1 MNTPSETKSIPNAR
15 DYTLLSSG
23 YVFNTKTC
31 KRLRRHWNGNRWKT
45 ILTDND
51 GKRVH
56 FAHDSIAS
64 PPPELSLKHILDF
77 EGARPIPEFPRFV
90 VTSYGCIYC
99 VKPEN
104 RGRKAGRVYAVAEF
118 LRRNTRYV
126 SMKHESGIRKQ
137 VPVYKLTKNVW
148 GDSCECPPVN

>member
-1 MNTPSETKSIPNAR
+1 MTTLPQPRPIPNAR

-31 KRLRRHWNGNRWKT
+31 KRLRRQRNANRWKT
-45 ILTDND
+45 LLTNND

-56 FAHDSIAS
+56 FDHDSLDS
-64 PPPELSLKHILDF
+64 PAPELSLKHIHDF

-90 VTSYGCIYC
+90 VTSYGCVYC
-99 VKPEN
+99 VKPES
-104 RGRKAGRVYAVAEF
+104 RGRKSGRVYAVAEF
-118 LRRNTRYV
+118 MRRNTRYV

-137 VPVYKLTKNVW
+137 VPVDKLIKSVW
-148 GDSCECPPVN
+148 GEDCA

>member
-1 MNTPSETKSIPNAR
+1 MTTLPQTRSIPNAR

-31 KRLRRHWNGNRWKT
+31 KRLRRQWNGNQWKT
-45 ILTDND
+45 LLTNND

-56 FAHDSIAS
+56 FAHDSLDS
-64 PPPELSLKHILDF
+64 PPP

-90 VTSYGCIYC
+90 VTAYGCIYC
-99 VKPEN
+99 VKPES
-104 RGRKAGRVYAVAEF
+104 RGRKSGRVYAVAEF
-118 LRRNTRYV
+118 MRRNTRYV

-137 VPVYKLTKNVW
+137 VPVDKLTKSVW
-148 GDSCECPPVN
+148 GEDCA